1 MVDRIELG
9 KTLNLEI
16 DFIPESNSNRPGTR
30 IKPEYITIHNTDNS
44 SPGAGALAH
53 AKYIKGADA
62 QKRKVSWHYTVDD
75 KLCVK
80 HLPLN
85 EMSWHAASAVGNR
98 SSIAIEI
105 CMNTGIDQS
114 AADKRAATLTAIL
127 MYDLNILINNV
138 VPHYHWSGK
147 NCPRLLLNNGKP
159 GEKWKKF
166 LEEVNLIY
174 QSIEPQEEIVR
185 SLFSGGKEPTED
197 KLLVEWFDTHG
208 VVEAGDPNINA
219 LIDSEFTGERNI
231 ANRGFKA
238 CKMRVYNRGSAPDD
252 FLNELINW
260 CKQAP
265 DEIFTRNENYDIYS
279 HVFKELGPWDSLL
292 HRKAVMLEVL
302 RVLAGFE
309 SSWDWYAGR
318 DITNPNS
325 NTACTEE
332 AGIFQCSGD
341 SMNFDRSLRNLL
353 RLVAGNTD
361 CDTFRSVSKNNH
373 TFAIEYCARLLRFTV
388 NHHGPVKRKEI
399 HPWLKREAVSEFE
412 QFLSNEG

>member
-1 MVDRIELG
+1 MVARIELG

-30 IKPEYITIHNTDNS
+30 IKPEYITIHNTDNED
-44 SPGAGALAH
+44 PGAGALVH
-53 AKYIKGADA
+53 AKYMKGADA

-85 EMSWHAASAVGNR
+85 EMSWHAASAAGNR
-98 SSIAIEI
+98 SSISIEI
-105 CMNTGIDQS
+105 CMNAEIDQS
-114 AADKRAATLTAIL
+114 AANRRAATLTAIL
-127 MYDLNILINNV
+127 MYDLSIPINNV
-138 VPHYHWSGK
+138 VPHHHWSGK

-166 LEEVNLIY
+166 LEQVNLIY
-174 QSIEPQEEIVR
+174 QSIEPQEEMVQNI
-185 SLFSGGKEPTED
+185 FSEKKDSTKN
-197 KLLVEWFDTHG
+197 KLLAEWFDTHG
-208 VVEAGDPNINA
+208 VENVDDSNIEALTDPEFMEESNI
-219 LIDSEFTGERNI
+219 T
-231 ANRGFKA
+231 NRVFKA
-238 CKMRVYNRGSAPDD
+238 CKARVFNRRVVPDD

-265 DEIFTRNENYDIYS
+265 DEIFMKNENYDIYS
-279 HVFKELGPWDSLL
+279 HVFKELGPWGSLL

-309 SSWDWYAGR
+309 SSWDWNEGR
-318 DITNPNS
+318 DTKNPNS
-325 NTACTEE
+325 NTSCTEE

-353 RLVAGNTD
+353 KLVAGNTD

-373 TFAIEYCARLLRFTV
+373 AFAIEYCARLLRFTV
-388 NHHGPVKRKEI
+388 NHHGPVRLREI
-399 HPWLKREAVSEFE
+399 HPWLKLEAVAEFE
-412 QFLSNEG
+412 RFLSNEG